1 MALDLNPTSVEPV
14 ETSRRQVV
22 LYVHL
27 SEQALAGAAGTAR
40 LERGN
45 SQVTAGQVRDW
56 CHTAGRITVKPVI
69 DLEAHDPVES
79 PVVPDRHAEL
89 VTLRDKTCVF
99 PWCNRPARRCDKDHS
114 VPHSRGGPTCP
125 CNLAPLCRRHH
136 RIKTH
141 GHWSYR
147 TIEPGT
153 YLWTSKHGY
162 QYLRDTTGTLDVS
175 RDRPRPPD

>member
-1 MALDLNPTSVEPV
+1 MSTS
-14 ETSRRQVV
+14 
-22 LYVHL
+22 

-45 SQVTAGQVRDW
+45 TQVTAGQVRDW
-56 CHTAGRITVKPVI
+56 CRSAGKITVKPVI

-79 PVVPDRHAEL
+79 PVVPDRHAEI

-99 PWCNRPARRCDKDHS
+99 PWCTRPARAATRTTPSPTVVAGRRVRAISRHS
-114 VPHSRGGPTCP
+114 VAGTTGSRPTAHGLTGP
-125 CNLAPLCRRHH
+125 
-136 RIKTH
+136 
-141 GHWSYR
+141 
-147 TIEPGT
+147 IEPGT

>member
-1 MALDLNPTSVEPV
+1 M
-14 ETSRRQVV
+14 
-22 LYVHL
+22 
-27 SEQALAGAAGTAR
+27 
-40 LERGN
+40 
-45 SQVTAGQVRDW
+45 
-56 CHTAGRITVKPVI
+56 KPVI

-79 PVVPDRHAEL
+79 PVVPERHAEI

-99 PWCNRPARRCDKDHS
+99 PWCSRPARRCDKDHS
-114 VPHSRGGPTCP
+114 VPHNKGGPTCP

-141 GHWSYR
+141 GAWSYR
-147 TIEPGT
+147 SIEPGT

-162 QYLRDTTGTLDVS
+162 QYLRDTTGTRDVS